1 MCILHSNKIK
11 GGGRRQDFDEKIIYR
26 NPVAM
31 GNAQASHPDDARF
44 ASATRNFAAAEIEAL
59 ETLFASLAAQ
69 SGSADAVSSTTL
81 NSYFRIR
88 GSLADKLFDEI
99 TQGRPDRRLT
109 FRDFVLAKSALEK
122 ASPAEIDEFVYR
134 LLDVDGDRLVRR
146 SDLEAALASVLVS
159 LFPDADTSAAST
171 AAFVDAAALSEAA
184 RGGEP
189 VLSFEDFKSWCRL
202 LPSLR
207 KFLGSMLAVPD
218 SGRPGFQVPHLL
230 HPDHVDPESLLMK
243 KEFAWHIAGAIPS
256 ERTEQW
262 ELLYNSSVNGLSFNT
277 FLGCVGHA
285 PTVVLIKDRQ
295 GWVYGGYASQPW
307 EKHGDF
313 YGDVKCFLFQL
324 HPRASLYRATGLNGN
339 YQWCAANFSSES
351 IPNGIGFGGRVGHF
365 GLFVAGSFDQGHSFV
380 CTTFNSPCLGESS
393 RIWPEVVECWGVEAV
408 KEKDDLHPP
417 HLKGTV
423 LERFKEDRH
432 MLNMV
437 GLANSS
443 E

>member
-1 MCILHSNKIK
+1 
-11 GGGRRQDFDEKIIYR
+11 
-26 NPVAM
+26 M
-31 GNAQASHPDDARF
+31 GNAQGSHPDDARF
-44 ASATRNFAAAEIEAL
+44 AAATRNFAAAELDAL

-69 SGSADAVSSTTL
+69 SGSADAISPSVV

-88 GSLADKLFDEI
+88 GPLADKLFDEI
-99 TQGRPDRRLT
+99 TQRRRDGRLT
-109 FRDFVLAKSALEK
+109 FRDLVLAKSALEK

-134 LLDVDGDRLVRR
+134 LLDVDGDGLVRR
-146 SDLEAALASVLVS
+146 SDLEAALSSVLVS
-159 LFPDADTSAAST
+159 LFPDADASAA
-171 AAFVDAAALSEAA
+171 AFLDAAALSETA

-189 VLSFEDFKSWCRL
+189 VLGFEDFKSWCRL

-230 HPDHVDPESLLMK
+230 HPGHVDPESLLMN
-243 KEFAWHIAGAIPS
+243 KEFAWHIAGALPS
-256 ERTEQW
+256 EQAEQW
-262 ELLYNSSVNGLSFNT
+262 ELLYHSSVNGLSFNT
-277 FLGCVGHA
+277 FLGCVGQT
-285 PTVVLIKDRQ
+285 PTVLLIKDRQ

-313 YGDVKCFLFQL
+313 YGDVKSFLFQL

-351 IPNGIGFGGRVGHF
+351 IPNGIGFGGRVSHF
-365 GLFVAGSFDQGHSFV
+365 GLFIAGSFDLGHSFV

-393 RIWPEVVECWGVEAV
+393 RIRPEVIECWGVEAV
-408 KEKDDLHPP
+408 KEKVDHHHPP

-443 E
+443 D